1 MYLDAQHNFMSI
13 PWADEDDAEDVEA
26 DSRCG
31 EEEEEEDASDHDED
45 GADDDGVEAEE
56 EEGLVVVD
64 REREREIDQPCYL
77 YYGRMWTNLIPTH

>member
-31 EEEEEEDASDHDED
+31 EEEEEDASDHDED

-56 EEGLVVVD
+56 EEGLVEVQ
-64 REREREIDQPCYL
+64 RER
-77 YYGRMWTNLIPTH
+77 